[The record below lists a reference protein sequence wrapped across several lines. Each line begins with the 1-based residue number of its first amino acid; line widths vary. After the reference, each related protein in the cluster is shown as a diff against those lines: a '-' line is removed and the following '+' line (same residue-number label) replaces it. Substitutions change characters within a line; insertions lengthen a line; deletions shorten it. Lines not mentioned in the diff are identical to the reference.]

1 MYALNVTTWTHIFCG
16 NYVLAN
22 ALADELA
29 VLAEERGALYWKP
42 IAKMN
47 QGRILGLIG
56 EFTKALPMLTSGIA
70 AFRSTEAQRGTA
82 RTTTSSSS
90 TTSTASCR

>member
-42 IAKMN
+42 IAK
-47 QGRILGLIG
+47 I
-56 EFTKALPMLTSGIA
+56 K
-70 AFRSTEAQRGTA
+70 
-82 RTTTSSSS
+82 
-90 TTSTASCR
+90 